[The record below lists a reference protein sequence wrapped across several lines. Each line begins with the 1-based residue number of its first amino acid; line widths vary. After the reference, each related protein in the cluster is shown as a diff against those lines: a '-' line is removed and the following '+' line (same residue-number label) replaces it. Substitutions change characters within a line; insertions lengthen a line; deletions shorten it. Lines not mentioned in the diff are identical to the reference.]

1 MKRAWRF
8 PELGDAVPRRGSWLL
23 RGLAA
28 GILRAWGWRFEG
40 TLPNV
45 SKAVAIIAP
54 HTSNWDFVL
63 GMLGL
68 FAVDLRVSWLG
79 KHTLFRPPFAGLLR
93 WMGGIPI
100 DRGTSSGVVEQ
111 TVRLFHDSESLLVG
125 LSPEGTRKPV
135 ARWHTGFWHIAAG
148 AGCPIVP
155 IAFDWGPREIRF
167 GPPLEPSGDL
177 AADLGVL
184 AAFFAGVRGKKDA
197 AGQPGGT
204 KR

>member
-1 MKRAWRF
+1 
-8 PELGDAVPRRGSWLL
+8 
-23 RGLAA
+23 
-28 GILRAWGWRFEG
+28 
-40 TLPNV
+40 
-45 SKAVAIIAP
+45 
-54 HTSNWDFVL
+54 
-63 GMLGL
+63 
-68 FAVDLRVSWLG
+68 
-79 KHTLFRPPFAGLLR
+79 
-93 WMGGIPI
+93 MGGIPI

-167 GPPLEPSGDL
+167 GPPLAPSGDL

>member
-1 MKRAWRF
+1 MKTAWRF

-45 SKAVAIIAP
+45 CKAVAIIAP

-68 FAVDLRVSWLG
+68 FAADLRVSWLG
-79 KHTLFRPPFAGLLR
+79 KHKLFRPPFAGLLR

-111 TVRLFHDSESLLVG
+111 IVSRFHDSEALLLG
-125 LSPEGTRKPV
+125 LSPEGTRRPV
-135 ARWHTGFWHIAAG
+135 ARWHTGFWHVAAG

-155 IAFDWGPREIRF
+155 IAFDWGSRVIRF
-167 GPPLEPSGDL
+167 GDPLQPTGDL
-177 AADLGVL
+177 DADLATL
-184 AAFFAGVRGKKDA
+184 RAFFAGVAGKKEKLPA
-197 AGQPGGT
+197 AGT
-204 KR
+204 DAC